1 MEKRYRF
8 IKGNCG
14 SVKNRE
20 NRRKIGADYE
30 KIAAS
35 YLEAHG
41 YEILEYNYRN
51 RTGEIDLVAKEG
63 EYLCF
68 VEVKYRKDTSQGS
81 PLEAV
86 TWRKQQNISRVAQ
99 HYLLTHGYGEQTP
112 CRFDVVGITGD
123 EIELV
128 RNAFEYIG
136 R

>member
-1 MEKRYRF
+1 MARR
-8 IKGNCG
+8 
-14 SVKNRE
+14 KNF
-20 NRRKIGADYE
+20 RKIGADYE

-99 HYLLTHGYGEQTP
+99 HYLLTHGYGEQTH